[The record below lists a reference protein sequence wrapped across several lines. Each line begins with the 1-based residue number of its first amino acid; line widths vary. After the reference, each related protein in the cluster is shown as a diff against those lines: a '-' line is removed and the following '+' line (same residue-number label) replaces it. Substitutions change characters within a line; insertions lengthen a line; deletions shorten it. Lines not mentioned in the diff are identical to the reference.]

1 MRALNSAGCP
11 DSRCRGCRDERF
23 SRGPLRPER
32 QEAPPLQQRVQHA
45 FGSGAGHCCARDRSR
60 HSAREGVRP
69 AEGAYGHCAGDN
81 GRVANAAIRDPR
93 WIVLS
98 HYRLDYPRHLLL
110 SGLAGLPIDHAAG
123 GIRRLATGKNHFA
136 TDGHRPARGGSSGGE
151 QGSQRGCA
159 DVRGG
164 VHRCA
169 WELALA
175 DVDPRSAVIDCTM
188 DPALA
193 LPARRISDLL
203 SSGLG
208 ARAKSSRETMDQPR
222 VDPDQELVK
231 RTQSGDAGAFDELVI
246 KYTPRLYG
254 LVYNMTSNHEDTN
267 DLLQDI
273 FAKAYRAIRGFRG
286 KSSFYTWVHSIAV
299 NMTLNFLKKRGR
311 RFQLSL
317 DDVDA
322 SIQNDKEF
330 LESTATSSPVR
341 EADLSELQR
350 RLNEAMMKLSDEHRA
365 VVTMFHI
372 QGMPHAEI
380 SKILRVSEGT
390 VRSRLF
396 YANRQL
402 QNYLDE
408 FRKNPVS

>member
-1 MRALNSAGCP
+1 M
-11 DSRCRGCRDERF
+11 
-23 SRGPLRPER
+23 
-32 QEAPPLQQRVQHA
+32 
-45 FGSGAGHCCARDRSR
+45 
-60 HSAREGVRP
+60 
-69 AEGAYGHCAGDN
+69 
-81 GRVANAAIRDPR
+81 NA
-93 WIVLS
+93 
-98 HYRLDYPRHLLL
+98 
-110 SGLAGLPIDHAAG
+110 
-123 GIRRLATGKNHFA
+123 
-136 TDGHRPARGGSSGGE
+136 
-151 QGSQRGCA
+151 
-159 DVRGG
+159 
-164 VHRCA
+164 
-169 WELALA
+169 
-175 DVDPRSAVIDCTM
+175 SAV
-188 DPALA
+188 LQ
-193 LPARRISDLL
+193 PARRLTDLL
-203 SSGLG
+203 SSRPDAGV
-208 ARAKSSRETMDQPR
+208 KSKRNAMDEPR
-222 VDPDQELVK
+222 KDEDQQLVA
-231 RTQSGDAGAFDELVI
+231 RTQEGDASAFDQLVV

-273 FAKAYRAIRGFRG
+273 FSKAYKAIRGFRG
-286 KSSFYTWVHSIAV
+286 KSSFYTWIHSIAV

-322 SIQNDKEF
+322 SVQNDKEF
-330 LESTATSSPVR
+330 LEATASTSPVR
-341 EADLSELQR
+341 EADLSELQK

-408 FRKNPVS
+408 FRKNPVT

>member
-1 MRALNSAGCP
+1 MNPS
-11 DSRCRGCRDERF
+11 
-23 SRGPLRPER
+23 
-32 QEAPPLQQRVQHA
+32 
-45 FGSGAGHCCARDRSR
+45 
-60 HSAREGVRP
+60 
-69 AEGAYGHCAGDN
+69 
-81 GRVANAAIRDPR
+81 I
-93 WIVLS
+93 
-98 HYRLDYPRHLLL
+98 
-110 SGLAGLPIDHAAG
+110 
-123 GIRRLATGKNHFA
+123 
-136 TDGHRPARGGSSGGE
+136 
-151 QGSQRGCA
+151 
-159 DVRGG
+159 
-164 VHRCA
+164 
-169 WELALA
+169 
-175 DVDPRSAVIDCTM
+175 
-188 DPALA
+188 A
-193 LPARRISDLL
+193 LPARRLSDLL
-203 SSGLG
+203 SSGLET
-208 ARAKSSRETMDQPR
+208 RVKAKKQRMDKPR
-222 VDPDQELVK
+222 SDEDQQLVA
-231 RTQSGDAGAFDELVI
+231 RTQSGDASAFDQLVV

-267 DLLQDI
+267 DLLQDV
-273 FAKAYRAIRGFRG
+273 FSKAYKAIRGFRG
-286 KSSFYTWVHSIAV
+286 KSSFYTWIHSIAV

-322 SIQNDKEF
+322 SIQNDREF
-330 LESTATSSPVR
+330 LELTATSSPVR

-408 FRKNPVS
+408 FRKNPVA

>member
-1 MRALNSAGCP
+1 MNPSAAL
-11 DSRCRGCRDERF
+11 
-23 SRGPLRPER
+23 L
-32 QEAPPLQQRVQHA
+32 
-45 FGSGAGHCCARDRSR
+45 
-60 HSAREGVRP
+60 
-69 AEGAYGHCAGDN
+69 
-81 GRVANAAIRDPR
+81 
-93 WIVLS
+93 
-98 HYRLDYPRHLLL
+98 
-110 SGLAGLPIDHAAG
+110 
-123 GIRRLATGKNHFA
+123 
-136 TDGHRPARGGSSGGE
+136 
-151 QGSQRGCA
+151 
-159 DVRGG
+159 
-164 VHRCA
+164 
-169 WELALA
+169 
-175 DVDPRSAVIDCTM
+175 
-188 DPALA
+188 
-193 LPARRISDLL
+193 ARRFSDLL
-203 SSGLG
+203 SSGLE
-208 ARAKSSRETMDQPR
+208 ARVKAKRQRMDKPR
-222 VDPDQELVK
+222 TDEDQQLVA
-231 RTQSGDAGAFDELVI
+231 RTQSGDPGAFDQLVV

-267 DLLQDI
+267 DLLQDV
-273 FAKAYRAIRGFRG
+273 FSKAYKAIRGFRG

-330 LESTATSSPVR
+330 LEATASTSPVR
-341 EADLSELQR
+341 EADLSELQK

-408 FRKNPVS
+408 FRKNPVT

>member
-1 MRALNSAGCP
+1 M
-11 DSRCRGCRDERF
+11 E
-23 SRGPLRPER
+23 
-32 QEAPPLQQRVQHA
+32 H
-45 FGSGAGHCCARDRSR
+45 
-60 HSAREGVRP
+60 
-69 AEGAYGHCAGDN
+69 
-81 GRVANAAIRDPR
+81 
-93 WIVLS
+93 
-98 HYRLDYPRHLLL
+98 
-110 SGLAGLPIDHAAG
+110 
-123 GIRRLATGKNHFA
+123 
-136 TDGHRPARGGSSGGE
+136 
-151 QGSQRGCA
+151 
-159 DVRGG
+159 
-164 VHRCA
+164 
-169 WELALA
+169 
-175 DVDPRSAVIDCTM
+175 
-188 DPALA
+188 ALA
-193 LPARRISDLL
+193 LPARRITDLL
-203 SSGLG
+203 SSGLEP
-208 ARAKSSRETMDQPR
+208 RVKSKRQAMDQPR
-222 VDPDQELVK
+222 SDPDHELVT
-231 RTQSGDAGAFDELVI
+231 RTQAGEASAFDDLVV

-273 FAKAYRAIRGFRG
+273 FAKAYKAIRGFRG
-286 KSSFYTWVHSIAV
+286 KSSFYTWIHSIAV

-317 DDVDA
+317 DDVEA
-322 SIQNDKEF
+322 SIHNDKEF
-330 LESTATSSPVR
+330 MEATATSSPVR

-350 RLNEAMMKLSDEHRA
+350 RLNEAMMKLSEDHRA